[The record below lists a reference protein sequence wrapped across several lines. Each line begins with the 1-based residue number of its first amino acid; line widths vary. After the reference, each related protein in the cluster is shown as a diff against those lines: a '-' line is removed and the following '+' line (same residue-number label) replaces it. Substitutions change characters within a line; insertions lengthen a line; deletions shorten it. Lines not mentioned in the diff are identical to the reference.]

1 MEDAENPEESRHCF
15 KNKKKMKKLTV
26 LLSLVALSYVSNAQ
40 KIVKFE
46 DDFDSRYLVD
56 EPLIVKK
63 DRSAIIVIPRINK
76 EAGDDYDAIVIA
88 TNNERECVQNAELSI
103 VFENEERIDLDSDLG
118 LNCKGLAVF
127 YPSNKVKELLSKYKI
142 KAIRFKNGYNS
153 TTVQDRINSDYFI
166 QLHENLLN
174 NI

>member
-56 EPLIVKK
+56 KPLIIKK

-103 VFENEERIDLDSDLG
+103 VFGNGERIDLDSDLG

>member
-1 MEDAENPEESRHCF
+1 MPKIQKRVGVIL
-15 KNKKKMKKLTV
+15 KIKKMKKITV

-40 KIVKFE
+40 KLVKFE

-63 DRSAIIVIPRINK
+63 DRSGIIVIPRINK
-76 EAGDDYDAIVIA
+76 DTGDDYDAIVIA
-88 TNNERECVQNAELSI
+88 TSRERECVKYAELSI
-103 VFENEERIDLDSDLG
+103 VFENEERIDLDSDLP

-127 YPSNKVKELLSKYKI
+127 FPSNKDKELLSKFKI